1 MRLPALL
8 LSLALGPL
16 ASPSIWAAGPAPQQ
30 NAQLAELAERYFQQG
45 LELRPQTG
53 SQLLGEARFEGR
65 LGLTLSPEHRAR
77 DVALQR
83 GLLNE
88 LRRLDARALSADE
101 RITHDL
107 LRHQARDQLALL
119 AFPEHLLPINHYGG
133 LPVQLAEWASGQALQ
148 PFATAAHYRG
158 YLARLR
164 HLPAWVD
171 QAIAN
176 LREGQRRGIVV
187 NRALLERGLMGLR
200 ELAQT
205 DFEQHPYSAPLRRW
219 PEGLTPEDQ
228 QALTAEYRRAFGEE
242 IQPALRRLVGFLEA
256 EHLPKTRQTAG
267 LGALPGGKAWYAEL
281 VRQHTTTPMTPTQ
294 VHRLGLREVARL
306 HQRVDA
312 LRQRV
317 GYPGDVT
324 AFLADRRWRDDLQP
338 YRTEAEI
345 LDAYRALNTRIAAGL
360 PALFERAPKAAL
372 AIQAEPEISRATASD
387 HYEPPAMDGSR
398 PGIYY
403 AVIQDPR
410 EYERQ
415 WMVSLLLHEA
425 QPGHHFQMASQQEL
439 DLPQFR
445 KHLWFTAYGEG
456 WALYT
461 ETLGYALGL
470 YQADPVAELGHLKM
484 ALHRAIR
491 LVVDT
496 GLHHFGWSRE
506 QTIDY
511 IRRTEGAKEDD
522 ARRATERYMADPGQ
536 ALGYMVGALK
546 IQALRERAEKVLGA
560 RFSLPAFHT
569 QVLRLGC
576 VPLDVLEREIGRWMR
591 AQQGGRGKA

>member
-1 MRLPALL
+1 M
-8 LSLALGPL
+8 
-16 ASPSIWAAGPAPQQ
+16 
-30 NAQLAELAERYFQQG
+30 LAELAERYFQQG
-45 LELRPQTG
+45 LELNPQTG

-65 LGLTLSPEHRAR
+65 LGLSLRPEHRAR
-77 DVALQR
+77 DTALQQ
-83 GLLNE
+83 GLLRE
-88 LRRLDARALSADE
+88 LQRIDPRALQPEE
-101 RITHDL
+101 RITHQL
-107 LRHQARDQLALL
+107 LRQEARDRLALL
-119 AFPEHLLPINHYGG
+119 AFPEHLLPINQYGG
-133 LPVQLAEWASGQALQ
+133 LPVQLAEWASGQSLQ
-148 PFATAAHYRG
+148 PFGTAAHYRG

-187 NRALLERGLMGLR
+187 NRALLERGLKNLR

-205 DFEQHPYSAPLRRW
+205 DFDQHPYSAPLRRW
-219 PEGLTPEDQ
+219 PAGIGVEDQ
-228 QALTAEYRRAFGEE
+228 QALTSEYRHALGEE
-242 IQPALRRLVGFLEA
+242 IQPALRRLVQFLDT
-256 EHLPKTRQTAG
+256 EHLPHTRQTAG
-267 LGALPGGKAWYAEL
+267 LGALPGGKAWYAER
-281 VRQHTTTPMTPTQ
+281 VRQHTTTALTPDQ
-294 VHRLGLREVARL
+294 VHRLGLQEVARL

-317 GYPGDVT
+317 GYAGDVT
-324 AFLADRRWRDDLQP
+324 AFLADRQWRDDLQP
-338 YRTEAEI
+338 FRSEAEI
-345 LDAYRALNTRIAAGL
+345 LDAYRALNARIAAGL
-360 PALFERAPKAAL
+360 PALFERFPKAAL

-470 YQADPVAELGHLKM
+470 YQDDPVAELGHLKM

-496 GLHHFGWSRE
+496 GLHHLGWSRE

-546 IQALRERAEKVLGA
+546 IQALRERAEKALGA

-576 VPLDVLEREIGRWMR
+576 VPLDVLEREIGRWIKDQAGPKPR
-591 AQQGGRGKA
+591 S